1 MSAQSLFQPLTAKL
15 PEQWSDLDRLMYRW
29 VLSHQGPEWLARLAA
44 AASNAHGEGHT
55 ALALGEFG
63 ARFGAP
69 LFEASMPATPW
80 VDIGNGDA
88 PFIVDG
94 EERFYFRRY
103 WQAECAVAKAVAER
117 SGSTHD
123 DASVVSSER
132 LDALFGAVESEATA
146 PQRAAVARCAQHRL
160 FVLTGGP
167 GTGKTTTVLRM
178 LLAHSAALGRALD
191 IRVAAPTGK
200 AAQRLVDALREGRR
214 ALEDRLAS
222 DDPWHAALDA
232 MPVPEASTVHRLL
245 GYSPSTQSFSR
256 HAGQPIRGDL
266 IVVDEASML
275 DLETLAALFDATPLS
290 TPIILVGDA
299 DQLSPVGPGSALQ
312 DVVTALESRRASALV
327 RLRHSFRAEAELS
340 AINAAVQSGNADA
353 LQVAVL
359 AAGSQCSTRAVTTA
373 QQVQALLSVWAKT
386 LSDPADFSATSEDAP
401 DAQAQTQAAT
411 ALRAVRVR
419 QLLCAV
425 REGAFGTQQCNAVL
439 DRVLRSAAGSA
450 AQGEWYPGR
459 RVLITRNDPDSGL
472 FNGDVGVCLADAD
485 GRMRVW
491 FESSQGTGT
500 SVRSLS
506 VAALPPFDL
515 AFALTVHKSQG
526 SEYDEVAVLL
536 PPDAQHRMLSRELLY
551 TAVSRARKGL
561 HLWAMPD
568 VLAACLEKRV
578 DRIGGLHVRLGEALG
593 PS

>member
-69 LFEASMPATPW
+69 LFESFMPATPW
-80 VDIGNGDA
+80 VDAGKGDA

-103 WQAECAVAKAVAER
+103 WQAECAAARAVAER
-117 SGSTHD
+117 SGNTHD
-123 DASVVSSER
+123 EASVVGSER
-132 LDALFGAVESEATA
+132 LDALFGAAESEATA

-178 LLAHSAALGRALD
+178 LLAHSAAVGRALD

-200 AAQRLVDALREGRR
+200 AAQRLVDALLEGRS
-214 ALEDRLAS
+214 ALVGRLAS
-222 DDPWHAALDA
+222 GDPWHAALDA
-232 MPVPEASTVHRLL
+232 MSVPEASTVHRLL
-245 GYSPSTQSFSR
+245 GYSPSTQGFSSN
-256 HAGQPIRGDL
+256 ASEPIRGDL
-266 IVVDEASML
+266 VVVDEASML

-312 DVVTALESRRASALV
+312 DVVAALESRRASALV
-327 RLRHSFRAEAELS
+327 RLWHSFRAEAELS
-340 AINAAVQSGNADA
+340 AINAAVQVGNADA
-353 LQVAVL
+353 LHSAML
-359 AAGSQCSTRAVTTA
+359 AAGAHCSTRALTTA
-373 QQVQALLSVWAKT
+373 QQVQAALSAWSKS
-386 LSDPADFSATSEDAP
+386 LSNPTDFSALPEDPEA
-401 DAQAQTQAAT
+401 AQAQASA
-411 ALRAVRVR
+411 ALRAIRVR

-425 REGAFGTQQCNAVL
+425 REGTFGTQQCNAML
-439 DRVLRSAAGSA
+439 DRMLRSGAGSA

-485 GRMRVW
+485 GHLRVW
-491 FESSQGTGT
+491 FESSQGAGT
-500 SVRSLS
+500 AVRCMN
-506 VAALPPFDL
+506 VAALPAFDL

-536 PPDAQHRMLSRELLY
+536 PPDAEHRMLSRELLY
-551 TAVSRARKGL
+551 TAVSRARRGL
-561 HLWAMPD
+561 HLWATPD
-568 VLAACLEKRV
+568 VLEACLKRRV
-578 DRIGGLHVRLGEALG
+578 DRIGGLHVRLNETLV
-593 PS
+593 PLD

>member
-1 MSAQSLFQPLTAKL
+1 MSAQSLFQPLTAKF
-15 PEQWSDLDRLMYRW
+15 PEQWSELDRLMYRW
-29 VLSHQGPEWLARLAA
+29 VLSHQGPEWLARLVA
-44 AASNAHGEGHT
+44 AASNAQGEGHT

-63 ARFGAP
+63 AGFGAP
-69 LFEASMPATPW
+69 LFETSMPATPW
-80 VDIGNGDA
+80 IDNGKGDA

-94 EERFYFRRY
+94 EERIYFRRY

-117 SGSTHD
+117 AARVD
-123 DASVVSSER
+123 DEKLVVSPAR
-132 LDALFGAVESEATA
+132 LDAVFGAAESEATA
-146 PQRAAVARCAQHRL
+146 PQRAAVARCAQHQL

-178 LLAHSAALGRALD
+178 LLAHSAAAGRRLD

-266 IVVDEASML
+266 VVVDEASML

-312 DVVTALESRRASALV
+312 DVVAALESRRASALV
-327 RLRHSFRAEAELS
+327 RLRRSFRAEAELS

-353 LQVAVL
+353 LHSAML
-359 AAGSQCSTRAVTTA
+359 AAGAHCSTRALTTA
-373 QQVQALLSVWAKT
+373 QQVQAALSAWAKT
-386 LSDPADFSATSEDAP
+386 LSDPADSSALSEDEAE
-401 DAQAQTQAAT
+401 AQTQAAT

-425 REGAFGTQQCNAVL
+425 REGAFGTQQCNAAL
-439 DRVLRSAAGSA
+439 DRMLRSAAGSA

-472 FNGDVGVCLADAD
+472 FNGDVGVCLADSA
-485 GRMRVW
+485 GRLRVW
-491 FESSQGTGT
+491 FESSQGAGT
-500 SVRSLS
+500 EVRSMNL
-506 VAALPPFDL
+506 AALPAFDL

-536 PPDAQHRMLSRELLY
+536 PPDSEHRMLSRELLY

-561 HLWAMPD
+561 HVWATPEA
-568 VLAACLEKRV
+568 LSTCLGRRV

-593 PS
+593 SG

>member
-29 VLSHQGPEWLARLAA
+29 VLSHQGPEWLARLVA

-55 ALALGEFG
+55 ALALGDFG

-69 LFEASMPATPW
+69 LFESFMPATPW
-80 VDIGNGDA
+80 VDVGKGDA

-103 WQAECAVAKAVAER
+103 WQAECAVAKAVEER

-132 LDALFGAVESEATA
+132 LNALFGAVESEATA

-178 LLAHSAALGRALD
+178 LLAHSAAVGRALD

-200 AAQRLVDALREGRR
+200 AAQRLVDALREGRS
-214 ALEDRLAS
+214 ALVDRLAS
-222 DDPWHAALDA
+222 GDTWQAALDA
-232 MPVPEASTVHRLL
+232 MSVPEASTVHRLL

-256 HAGQPIRGDL
+256 NASQPIRGDL
-266 IVVDEASML
+266 VVVDEASML

-312 DVVTALESRRASALV
+312 DVVAALESRRASALV
-327 RLRHSFRAEAELS
+327 RLRHSFRSEAELS

-353 LQVAVL
+353 LQSAVL
-359 AAGSQCSTRAVTTA
+359 AAAAHCSTRALTTA
-373 QQVQALLSVWAKT
+373 QQVQAALSAWAKT
-386 LSDPADFSATSEDAP
+386 LSDPADFSVLSEDAA
-401 DAQAQTQAAT
+401 DAQAQAAT
-411 ALRAVRVR
+411 ALRAARVR

-425 REGAFGTQQCNAVL
+425 REGAFGTQQCNAAL
-439 DRVLRSAAGSA
+439 DRMLRSASGSA

-491 FESSQGTGT
+491 FESSQGAG
-500 SVRSLS
+500 SAVRRLS
-506 VAALPPFDL
+506 VAALPHFDL

-526 SEYDEVAVLL
+526 SEYDEVVVLL
-536 PPDAQHRMLSRELLY
+536 PPDSEHRMLSRELLY

-561 HLWAMPD
+561 HLWAATE
-568 VLAACLEKRV
+568 VLTACLEKRV

>member
-1 MSAQSLFQPLTAKL
+1 MSAQSLFQALSAKL

-69 LFEASMPATPW
+69 LFESFMPATPW
-80 VDIGNGDA
+80 VDVGKGDA

-123 DASVVSSER
+123 DALVVSSER
-132 LDALFGAVESEATA
+132 LDALFGAAESEATA

-178 LLAHSAALGRALD
+178 LLAHSAAVGRALD

-200 AAQRLVDALREGRR
+200 AAQRLVDALREGRS
-214 ALEDRLAS
+214 ALIDRLAS
-222 DDPWHAALDA
+222 GDTWQAALDA
-232 MPVPEASTVHRLL
+232 MSVPEASTVHRLL
-245 GYSPSTQSFSR
+245 GYSPLTQSFSR
-256 HAGQPIRGDL
+256 HASQPIRGDL
-266 IVVDEASML
+266 VVVDEASML

-373 QQVQALLSVWAKT
+373 QQVQAVLSGWSKA
-386 LSDPADFSATSEDAP
+386 LSDPAAVPALSEDAL
-401 DAQAQTQAAT
+401 DAQAQAAT
-411 ALRAVRVR
+411 ALRAPRVR

-425 REGAFGTQQCNAVL
+425 REGAFGTQQCNAAL
-439 DRVLRSAAGSA
+439 DRMLRSAAGSA

-472 FNGDVGVCLADAD
+472 FNGDVGVCLTDAD

-561 HLWAMPD
+561 HLWATPD
-568 VLAACLEKRV
+568 VLTTCLGRRV